1 VITSLSDID
10 LQIILGQDLAGNNQE
25 QAAYPDY
32 FSIEIDSSVTV
43 QDMLEAPA
51 AYLYPNPVAEG
62 GMISL
67 QCGNLSGS
75 TNMSIVNMNGQLV
88 QSDII
93 QLERNNVVSIETST
107 LSTGMYLLVL
117 AKEDQQTTLRFQVK

>member
-1 VITSLSDID
+1 
-10 LQIILGQDLAGNNQE
+10 
-25 QAAYPDY
+25 
-32 FSIEIDSSVTV
+32 
-43 QDMLEAPA
+43 MLEAPA

-93 QLERNNVVSIETST
+93 QLERNNVVSIETSA
-107 LSTGMYLLVL
+107 LATGMYLLVL
-117 AKEDQQTTLRFQVK
+117 AKDDQQTTLRFQVK